1 MRSWKRLR
9 NATKNVRTPFASS
22 SLDISSKSAN
32 YFTNLH
38 ENRSK
43 GYVSFL
49 LLPMHSPFHS
59 YSIDTRFL
67 RQLNS
72 SLIRFA
78 IENHFY
84 CLRLKNKKVKF
95 HVNLS
100 REKISYFEFWIL
112 QNYSTKLKKRDC
124 SLLWSK
130 TQYGNCWIEIYYPF
144 LSSNLYQYPW
154 NIAQDEKYNELDKT
168 NFNQFDFSKSI
179 YRNNCILIFDRSSEI
194 DISASFR
201 NRLIGALGREDD
213 RTKDAK
219 LLSSSR
225 RIGKESRPGR
235 GEEGKIWN
243 SEAAE
248 RGDIPGLLSRETRLV
263 SRRPPPLYKSVN
275 CLETNLGEYNRYV
288 LTRAP
293 PPPLIRRSAVSPRSI
308 RPGLLYRSRQPTLES
323 GTLFEIFQDDFDGCS
338 EHCIKRNIARFLSA

>member
-100 REKISYFEFWIL
+100 WEKISYFEFRIL

-124 SLLWSK
+124 SLSWSK
-130 TQYGNCWIEIYYPF
+130 TQYENCWIKIYYPF

-154 NIAQDEKYNELDKT
+154 NIPQDEKYNELDKT
-168 NFNQFDFSKSI
+168 NFNQFDFSN

-201 NRLIGALGREDD
+201 NRVIGALGREDD

>member
-1 MRSWKRLR
+1 M
-9 NATKNVRTPFASS
+9 F
-22 SLDISSKSAN
+22 
-32 YFTNLH
+32 
-38 ENRSK
+38 
-43 GYVSFL
+43 SF
-49 LLPMHSPFHS
+49 
-59 YSIDTRFL
+59 
-67 RQLNS
+67 
-72 SLIRFA
+72 
-78 IENHFY
+78 
-84 CLRLKNKKVKF
+84 V
-95 HVNLS
+95 
-100 REKISYFEFWIL
+100 
-112 QNYSTKLKKRDC
+112 
-124 SLLWSK
+124 WSK

-154 NIAQDEKYNELDKT
+154 NIAQDEKYNELDKI
-168 NFNQFDFSKSI
+168 NFNQFDFSN

-219 LLSSSR
+219 LLSFSR

>member
-84 CLRLKNKKVKF
+84 RLRLKNKKVKF

-154 NIAQDEKYNELDKT
+154 NIPQDEKYNELDKT
-168 NFNQFDFSKSI
+168 NFNQFDFSN

-338 EHCIKRNIARFLSA
+338 EHCIKRNVVRFLSA

>member
-154 NIAQDEKYNELDKT
+154 NIPQDEKYNELDKT
-168 NFNQFDFSKSI
+168 NFNQFDFSN
-179 YRNNCILIFDRSSEI
+179 YWNNCILMFDRSSEI

>member
-1 MRSWKRLR
+1 M
-9 NATKNVRTPFASS
+9 KNT
-22 SLDISSKSAN
+22 
-32 YFTNLH
+32 T
-38 ENRSK
+38 
-43 GYVSFL
+43 
-49 LLPMHSPFHS
+49 
-59 YSIDTRFL
+59 
-67 RQLNS
+67 
-72 SLIRFA
+72 SLIKL
-78 IENHFY
+78 I
-84 CLRLKNKKVKF
+84 LI
-95 HVNLS
+95 S
-100 REKISYFEFWIL
+100 R
-112 QNYSTKLKKRDC
+112 
-124 SLLWSK
+124 
-130 TQYGNCWIEIYYPF
+130 
-144 LSSNLYQYPW
+144 
-154 NIAQDEKYNELDKT
+154 
-168 NFNQFDFSKSI
+168 FDFSN
-179 YRNNCILIFDRSSEI
+179 YWNNCIVIFDRSSEI
-194 DISASFR
+194 DISARSPNYLQMPYPSGYSKSSFR
-201 NRLIGALGREDD
+201 NRLIGTLRREDD

-308 RPGLLYRSRQPTLES
+308 RPGLLYRSLES

-338 EHCIKRNIARFLSA
+338 EHCMRIKRNIARFLSA

>member
-84 CLRLKNKKVKF
+84 RLRLKNKKVKF

-100 REKISYFEFWIL
+100 REKILYFEFWIL

-154 NIAQDEKYNELDKT
+154 NIPQDEKYNELDKT
-168 NFNQFDFSKSI
+168 NFNQFDFSNI
-179 YRNNCILIFDRSSEI
+179 EI
-194 DISASFR
+194 IVF
-201 NRLIGALGREDD
+201 
-213 RTKDAK
+213 
-219 LLSSSR
+219 
-225 RIGKESRPGR
+225 
-235 GEEGKIWN
+235 
-243 SEAAE
+243 
-248 RGDIPGLLSRETRLV
+248 
-263 SRRPPPLYKSVN
+263 
-275 CLETNLGEYNRYV
+275 
-288 LTRAP
+288 
-293 PPPLIRRSAVSPRSI
+293 
-308 RPGLLYRSRQPTLES
+308 
-323 GTLFEIFQDDFDGCS
+323 
-338 EHCIKRNIARFLSA
+338 

>member
-78 IENHFY
+78 IENYFY
-84 CLRLKNKKVKF
+84 RLRLKNKKVKF

-154 NIAQDEKYNELDKT
+154 NIPQDEKYNELDKT
-168 NFNQFDFSKSI
+168 NFNQFDFSN

-275 CLETNLGEYNRYV
+275 CLETNLGKYNRYV